1 MQPRDYQGRPFLK
14 MLSLTA
20 LVLRLASSY
29 SIQISGI
36 ECCHRHERIQR
47 LLIGPACL
55 PACLP
60 CFWLSCGAHTDKL
73 LSLCWRHYQVQNK
86 FFTVYYM
93 LKHILWCTLQC
104 HIFVIIIYIYQDM
117 WGNNKEFCPRFLSEH
132 EENTKGQW

>member
-36 ECCHRHERIQR
+36 ECCHRHERIHR

-60 CFWLSCGAHTDKL
+60 ALFLVEL
-73 LSLCWRHYQVQNK
+73 WRPY
-86 FFTVYYM
+86 
-93 LKHILWCTLQC
+93 
-104 HIFVIIIYIYQDM
+104 
-117 WGNNKEFCPRFLSEH
+117 R
-132 EENTKGQW
+132 